1 MGIVL
6 GICALIFVHCCIVF
20 VVLGI
25 FEYLR
30 QGDGESNR
38 LFGRKVLE
46 SCSMERLEEEIRQ
59 EKSRENDSD
68 NDDGDDDNSDD
79 DVDGDGGDLIS
90 DCSPFMKIESFDLWL
105 LNHDESLTDQFH
117 KESSTEL
124 RIAVS
129 DESGLHLMDNYHD
142 DHDGLLM
149 RLSTW
154 IIMVMMTM
162 GMSAEGPLVG

>member
-1 MGIVL
+1 MR
-6 GICALIFVHCCIVF
+6 CCIVL
-20 VVLGI
+20 VK
-25 FEYLR
+25 YLR

-38 LFGRKVLE
+38 LFGRKVLR

-68 NDDGDDDNSDD
+68 NDDGDDDDD
-79 DVDGDGGDLIS
+79 DVGGDDGDLIS
-90 DCSPFMKIESFDLWL
+90 DCSAFMKIESFDLWL

-129 DESGLHLMDNYHD
+129 DESGLHLM
-142 DHDGLLM
+142 GI
-149 RLSTW
+149 
-154 IIMVMMTM
+154 IIMMIMM
-162 GMSAEGPLVG
+162 VC

>member
-1 MGIVL
+1 MR
-6 GICALIFVHCCIVF
+6 CCIVL
-20 VVLGI
+20 VK
-25 FEYLR
+25 YLR

-38 LFGRKVLE
+38 LFGRKVLR

-90 DCSPFMKIESFDLWL
+90 DCSAFMKIESFDLWL

-129 DESGLHLMDNYHD
+129 DESGLHWM
-142 DHDGLLM
+142 G
-149 RLSTW
+149 
-154 IIMVMMTM
+154 IMMKM

>member
-1 MGIVL
+1 MGIVP
-6 GICALIFVHCCIVF
+6 GICALIFVRCSIVF
-20 VVLGI
+20 VVLSI
-25 FEYLR
+25 FGLVKYLS
-30 QGDGESNR
+30 QGEGESNR
-38 LFGRKVLE
+38 LFGRKVFR

-59 EKSRENDSD
+59 EKSRGNDSD
-68 NDDGDDDNSDD
+68 NDDCGDGNNSDD

-90 DCSPFMKIESFDLWL
+90 DCSAFTKIESFDLWL

-129 DESGLHLMDNYHD
+129 DESGLHWM
-142 DHDGLLM
+142 G
-149 RLSTW
+149 
-154 IIMVMMTM
+154 IMMKM

>member
-1 MGIVL
+1 MR
-6 GICALIFVHCCIVF
+6 CCIVL
-20 VVLGI
+20 VK
-25 FEYLR
+25 YLR

-38 LFGRKVLE
+38 LFGRKVLR

-68 NDDGDDDNSDD
+68 NDDGDDDDD
-79 DVDGDGGDLIS
+79 DVGGDDGDLIS
-90 DCSPFMKIESFDLWL
+90 DCSAFMKIESFDLWL